1 MSEKILSII
10 IPSYNMEAY
19 LPKCLKSLIISD
31 ERLFDKI
38 DVVVVNDGSTDHTS
52 EIAHGFESEYPGV
65 FRVIDKSL
73 ALSMIAFLCAS

>member
-52 EIAHGFESEYPGV
+52 EIAHGFEYPGV